1 MSARFLDDEARRAF
15 EQAIATIE
23 RESAIEVVV
32 ALRRKSARYV
42 HANLIVGALVAFAG
56 LAAMLFVSYRFSLFA
71 ILVDP
76 FLVGLAAGG
85 LVELLPAVK
94 RLLTPFRFRDRIVHR
109 AARATFV
116 ERGVHNTRD
125 RSGLL
130 VYISWLEQE
139 VALIPDSGLVAAFT
153 PEAIASA
160 EATLDAAMPNGG
172 AAVARALE
180 ELAVRMAAA
189 MPRRPDDRNELPDA
203 LVDEMSRRR
212 RPR

>member
-15 EQAIATIE
+15 EQAIAAIE

-42 HANLIVGALVAFAG
+42 HANLIVGALVAFAA
-56 LAAMLFVSYRFSLFA
+56 LAAMLFVSYPFSLFA

-76 FLVGLAAGG
+76 FLVGLVAGG

-139 VALIPDSGLVAAFT
+139 VALIPDSGLSAAFT

-160 EATLDAAMPNGG
+160 EAVLDGAMPNGG

-180 ELAVRMAAA
+180 ELAIQMAAA
-189 MPRRPDDRNELPDA
+189 MPRRADDRNELPDA
-203 LVDEMSRRR
+203 LVDEMTRRR